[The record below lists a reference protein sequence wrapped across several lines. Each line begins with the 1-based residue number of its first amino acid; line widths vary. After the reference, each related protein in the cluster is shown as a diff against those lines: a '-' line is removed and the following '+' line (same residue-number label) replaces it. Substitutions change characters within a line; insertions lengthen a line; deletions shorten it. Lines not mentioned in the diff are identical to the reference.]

1 MDSQRLEISRVFHR
15 FGFGPKPGEFAQAIK
30 KGVTASRKI
39 VADNGQL
46 SNQSQTIADLNLAD
60 LGNRPA
66 PNSAGVIEFAT
77 NLRNQS
83 EELLLWWLDK
93 MVISQSPLLERM
105 TWFWHGHWATSID
118 KVTYP
123 LPMYKQNMTLRTHA
137 LGSFKEMS
145 KAMVQDTALQYWL
158 DGQENTAKKPNENL
172 GRELMELFTLGVN
185 RYTEDDVK
193 AIART
198 LTGYQIKLS
207 AGTLTFNPSRYDYSH
222 VSLLDTVAIFHAPAV
237 SDFLVARDDCATF
250 IAERIWYR
258 FISSTEPMTTGFK
271 TSFKKSFSKRNI
283 KSAVGVAMA
292 DPVMRNPKYGMV
304 KSPVEWFVGA
314 CRALE
319 VKPSNLTTPAK
330 LKTYL
335 SKMGQI
341 PFAPPSVGGWPAG
354 EAWLTSA
361 SAQYRVEFAQWLI
374 KQSALQPIN
383 QMPVEK
389 RIQATAD
396 WLGVVS
402 WSERTKVALGQTVAD
417 PAALALVGLCS
428 PEYIISA

>member
-1 MDSQRLEISRVFHR
+1 M
-15 FGFGPKPGEFAQAIK
+15 
-30 KGVTASRKI
+30 
-39 VADNGQL
+39 ADNGQL

-222 VSLLDTVAIFHAPAV
+222 VSLLDTVAIFDAPAV

-361 SAQYRVEFAQWLI
+361 SAQYRC
-374 KQSALQPIN
+374 IN
-383 QMPVEK
+383 K
-389 RIQATAD
+389 I
-396 WLGVVS
+396 
-402 WSERTKVALGQTVAD
+402 
-417 PAALALVGLCS
+417 
-428 PEYIISA
+428 

>member
-1 MDSQRLEISRVFHR
+1 
-15 FGFGPKPGEFAQAIK
+15 
-30 KGVTASRKI
+30 
-39 VADNGQL
+39 
-46 SNQSQTIADLNLAD
+46 
-60 LGNRPA
+60 
-66 PNSAGVIEFAT
+66 
-77 NLRNQS
+77 
-83 EELLLWWLDK
+83 
-93 MVISQSPLLERM
+93 
-105 TWFWHGHWATSID
+105 
-118 KVTYP
+118 
-123 LPMYKQNMTLRTHA
+123 MTLRTHA

-222 VSLLDTVAIFHAPAV
+222 VSLLDTVAIFDAPAV

-383 QMPVEK
+383 QVPVEK